1 MLSVSKD
8 VLYKT
13 LEHFYNVT
21 GIKIVMYDSDRRIIA
36 TYPTEFEPFCTVVRT
51 VPELKKRCLGCD
63 NAGFDV
69 CDSTRRPYIYKC
81 HMHITEAIAPIIA
94 NGVILGYLL
103 FGQVLCGEDEEN
115 AYKNAVRTAEK
126 YRFDKTS
133 FTDLLANIRRASTEY
148 LTSALHVMTMCAG
161 YLYTSEIIKQSP
173 DILAFQLR
181 DYINGHISDKLTS
194 ESLCRK
200 FYISRSKLYKIAVSE
215 FGMGI
220 SEYIKEERLKL
231 AAGKLAGTTVPISQ
245 ISEEVGIP
253 DTNYFSRIFREKFG
267 MTPREYRRSKAYSLS
282 ENIL

>member
-1 MLSVSKD
+1 MLSVSD
-8 VLYKT
+8 EELYKT

-36 TYPTEFEPFCTVVRT
+36 TYPKKFEPFCTVVRT
-51 VPELKKRCLGCD
+51 APELENRCLGCD
-63 NAGFDV
+63 NAGFDI

-103 FGQVLCGEDEEN
+103 FGQVLCGEDEEK
-115 AYKNAVRTAEK
+115 AYKNALQIAANFS
-126 YRFDKTS
+126 FDKDE
-133 FTDLLANIRRASTEY
+133 FTKKLADIRRATTEY

-161 YLYTSEIIKQSP
+161 YLYTSEIIRQSP

-181 DYINGHISDKLTS
+181 DYISGHIADELTS
-194 ESLCRK
+194 EILCRK
-200 FYISRSKLYKIAVSE
+200 FFISRSKLYKISVSE

-267 MTPREYRRSKAYSLS
+267 MTPREYRKANAYSLS